1 MSVIREQNTCMI
13 IFNDESWKEGIS
25 GVYSIINN
33 DKPFYVDNTW
43 TYNNYPTLRN
53 AKIGNSE
60 ASEITFDLIF
70 EMAGTIRFNYV
81 LDTERAC
88 DLFIV
93 YVDSKNVFQNSGL
106 SSFSEKIINVES
118 GRHRLTFRYQKD
130 SSLSKGKDAVAIGFL
145 ELVGIQVPIK
155 QKFLLV
161 DFQKQVYSIQSDKLV
176 LLSEVSED
184 QLNSSSIFNQYGFEH
199 IPLND
204 LLLQLT
210 KPKIYRWSESNL
222 SPMHLSIQ
230 GRPKVQMIQAT
241 ADLSHP
247 TINGISSITS
257 VYSGEVMV
265 SYSYDGEVYTADI
278 SMEDFLSMDVEK
290 FYQEAIEKKIYFNI
304 TLCSAESSLTNFII
318 TYKEEE

>member
-70 EMAGTIRFNYV
+70 EMAGTIRFNYA

-176 LLSEVSED
+176 LLSEVYEN

-222 SPMHLSIQ
+222 LPMHLSIQ

-304 TLCSAESSLTNFII
+304 TLRSAESSLTNFII